1 MKNNIE
7 SKYTFFSSTCG
18 IFTKLDHFL
27 GHKTNL
33 NKFKRVHKVSSP
45 TMFSDHSGIKV
56 EIENRKIFAECR
68 KYGKIKNHIFKQPRD
83 QKMKLQGKLE
93 VYLN

>member
-1 MKNNIE
+1 MVQT
-7 SKYTFFSSTCG
+7 S
-18 IFTKLDHFL
+18 
-27 GHKTNL
+27 
-33 NKFKRVHKVSSP
+33 
-45 TMFSDHSGIKV
+45 FSDHSGIKV

-68 KYGKIKNHIFKQPRD
+68 KYGKFKIHIFKQPRD

>member
-1 MKNNIE
+1 MNHV
-7 SKYTFFSSTCG
+7 T
-18 IFTKLDHFL
+18 
-27 GHKTNL
+27 GHKKKSHEVNIIEMVQT
-33 NKFKRVHKVSSP
+33 S
-45 TMFSDHSGIKV
+45 FSDHSGIKV

>member
-7 SKYTFFSSTCG
+7 RKYTFFSSTCG

-56 EIENRKIFAECR
+56 ETKVYPWKVS
-68 KYGKIKNHIFKQPRD
+68 KY
-83 QKMKLQGKLE
+83 MKTK
-93 VYLN
+93 